1 MLNNG
6 YFKNTTENAEKLN
19 ILVLFY
25 SKAGISFH
33 LLSWYTIAE
42 RWYLLIKNIE
52 LTHQKKNPEIKIF
65 MNLQG
70 VTCLQYKPNI
80 GNV

>member
-1 MLNNG
+1 MFNNG

-33 LLSWYTIAE
+33 LLSWYNIDE
-42 RWYLLIKNIE
+42 RWYLLIKNIR
-52 LTHQKKNPEIKIF
+52 LTHQKKPQK
-65 MNLQG
+65 LK
-70 VTCLQYKPNI
+70 YS
-80 GNV
+80 

>member
-19 ILVLFY
+19 ILELFY

-33 LLSWYTIAE
+33 LLSWYNIDE
-42 RWYLLIKNIE
+42 RWYLLIKNIR
-52 LTHQKKNPEIKIF
+52 LTHQKKNQK
-65 MNLQG
+65 LK
-70 VTCLQYKPNI
+70 YS
-80 GNV
+80 